1 MPILKGT
8 ATGSIIGI
16 PYNIPSTIESV
27 FLVNNTAGSIT
38 AILSII
44 EFDTN
49 NKVAVISETIAANGY
64 ASSNIPIKVLAGF
77 TAYLVVSGS
86 CDYYLSITD

>member
-27 FLVNNTAGSIT
+27 FLVNNTGAAIT
-38 AILSII
+38 AILYVI

-49 NKVAVISETIAANGY
+49 NKVAIISDTIAANNY
-64 ASSNIPIKVLAGF
+64 VSSNIPIKLLAGF

-86 CDYYLSITD
+86 CDYYLSITE